1 MTITPTPISLGDSI
15 LWETLH
21 PGVLVVRFVR
31 PDLRRQLDSL
41 NIEDCDL
48 YHELQA
54 QVIEPLPERATVVFN
69 FGLVERFPT
78 AFYQLMVKLRS
89 AIHAKHGRV
98 ILCGFAPE
106 IQEGLEILQAH
117 RLFEIVHKEEQAL
130 LHAHNHA

>member
-1 MTITPTPISLGDSI
+1 MTIATTPISLGNSI
-15 LWETLH
+15 LWEALH

-41 NIEDCDL
+41 NIEDCEL

-54 QVIEPLPERATVVFN
+54 QVIEPLPDRATVIFN

-78 AFYQLMVKLRS
+78 AFYQLMVKARS
-89 AIHAKHGRV
+89 AIQAKHGRV

-106 IQEGLEILQAH
+106 IQEGLGILQAH

-130 LHAHNHA
+130 MHAQNHA

>member
-1 MTITPTPISLGDSI
+1 MNTALDNSI
-15 LWETLH
+15 LCETLEANIQ
-21 PGVLVVRFVR
+21 VVRFIR

-48 YHELQA
+48 YHEVGA
-54 QVIEPLPERATVVFN
+54 QVLQSLPEHTTVIFN

-78 AFYQLMVKLRS
+78 SFYQLLVKTRA
-89 AIHAKHGRV
+89 AIQAKHGRV

-130 LHAHNHA
+130 LRAKSYA